1 MANISSLIYKKIS
14 LFIIY
19 SLIASSVILPTDFS
33 HAQTRSVVGM
43 SHPSKVVILTF
54 GDTLK
59 SQFTN
64 AKPILDKYGFKGS
77 FFITCLWVGS
87 SKSDLTWQDI
97 SALQKDGHD
106 IESKT
111 MSHRMMT
118 HLSPSDLNHE
128 IAGSKKCLADHGI
141 NATAFAT
148 THGIGR
154 DNGTLID
161 EIGRYYDL
169 AVNGF
174 GKLMPLHCT
183 GYGDYMIDYSNQTN
197 CRTYFSNGTLTFV
210 NRYSLREWSHN
221 DIDQANSHSDSKTFE
236 VFVHEV
242 NIQDKYNKVNGP
254 ILAVPIVA
262 YHRIDNEKTP
272 DSTDVTLFDREM
284 KYLHDNGFK
293 VLTVNDLGYDTKNN
307 FLYIK
312 PSVAQLTAANPVN
325 LTKFYSINVTGING
339 IVPKQSSAIT
349 RNNTALAPLSSNSSS
364 HPMPQT
370 NHLSLSNSKS
380 SAFSGINGSH
390 PNGKSGKDH
399 ANSSSHLSHPMP
411 QTNHLSLSN
420 SKSSASTGISG
431 SHPNGKSGKHHGG
444 NCSYSNYKSNIISCA

>member
-1 MANISSLIYKKIS
+1 
-14 LFIIY
+14 
-19 SLIASSVILPTDFS
+19 
-33 HAQTRSVVGM
+33 
-43 SHPSKVVILTF
+43 
-54 GDTLK
+54 
-59 SQFTN
+59 
-64 AKPILDKYGFKGS
+64 
-77 FFITCLWVGS
+77 
-87 SKSDLTWQDI
+87 
-97 SALQKDGHD
+97 
-106 IESKT
+106 
-111 MSHRMMT
+111 MMT

-183 GYGDYMIDYSNQTN
+183 GYGDYMIEYSNQTN

-236 VFVHEV
+236 VFVREV

-262 YHRIDNEKTP
+262 YHRIDNSKTL

-284 KYLHDNGFK
+284 KYLHDNSFN
-293 VLTVNDLGYDTKNN
+293 VLPVNDLGYDTKNN

-312 PSVAQLTAANPVN
+312 PLVAQTTLLPAANPGN
-325 LTKFYSINVTGING
+325 LTKFYSINATGNG
-339 IVPKQSSAIT
+339 IVPNQSSAIT
-349 RNNTALAPLSSNSSS
+349 QNNTALAPLSSSSSS
-364 HPMPQT
+364 HLFHPMPRI
-370 NHLSLSNSKS
+370 NHLSLPTNSNSSAS
-380 SAFSGINGSH
+380 SSISGGH
-390 PNGKSGKDH
+390 PNGKS
-399 ANSSSHLSHPMP
+399 S
-411 QTNHLSLSN
+411 
-420 SKSSASTGISG
+420 
-431 SHPNGKSGKHHGG
+431 KHHGG
-444 NCSYSNYKSNIISCA
+444 YCTYSDYKSNVKRCA

>member
-1 MANISSLIYKKIS
+1 MSDMPNISSLIYKEMS

-19 SLIASSVILPTDFS
+19 LLIASSVLLPAHFS
-33 HAQTRSVVGM
+33 FAQTGSVGI
-43 SHPSKVVILTF
+43 SHPSKVIILTF
-54 GDTLK
+54 GDTRK

-97 SALQKDGHD
+97 LALQKDGQD
-106 IESKT
+106 IESKAMT
-111 MSHRMMT
+111 HRMMT
-118 HLSPSDLNHE
+118 QLSPSDLNYE
-128 IAGSKKCLADHGI
+128 IAGSKECLANHGI
-141 NATAFAT
+141 NATAIAT
-148 THGIGR
+148 IHGIGR
-154 DNGTLID
+154 TNGTVID
-161 EIGRYYDL
+161 EIEKYYDL

-183 GYGDYMIDYSNQTN
+183 GYGKYSNQTN
-197 CRTYFSNGTLTFV
+197 CRTYFTGGTPTFV

-221 DIDQANSHSDSKTFE
+221 NIDQANSHDDSKTFE
-236 VFVHEV
+236 MFVDEV
-242 NIQDKYNKVNGP
+242 NTQDNYNKVNGS

-293 VLTVNDLGYDTKNN
+293 VLTVNDLGYDTKNS

-312 PSVAQLTAANPVN
+312 PPVVQLTAANPGN
-325 LTKFYSINVTGING
+325 LTKFYSINVTGTNG

-349 RNNTALAPLSSNSSS
+349 HNNTALAPLSSNSSS
-364 HPMPQT
+364 YLFHPMPRI
-370 NHLSLSNSKS
+370 NHLLLPTNSKS
-380 SAFSGINGSH
+380 Y
-390 PNGKSGKDH
+390 
-399 ANSSSHLSHPMP
+399 
-411 QTNHLSLSN
+411 
-420 SKSSASTGISG
+420 ASSG
-431 SHPNGKSGKHHGG
+431 SHPNGKSSKHHGG
-444 NCSYSNYKSNIISCA
+444 YCTYSDYKTNVKICA